1 MSFIKRFFPILAV
14 LAFMTFFTFQST
26 EATMKVSDG
35 IQKFVKSIYSGVP
48 ARWNYDKHWV
58 RSLLHIPLYFVLG
71 SVVCATLRHAR
82 KSLAIC
88 TIVAIADETI
98 KIFLP
103 TREFEGRDIAIDA
116 IGFVV
121 GIVIV
126 SLINGI
132 IELSKRQVE

>member
-1 MSFIKRFFPILAV
+1 MSFIKRFFPILV
-14 LAFMTFFTFQST
+14 VIAFMTFFTFQST

-35 IQKFVKSIYSGVP
+35 VQIFVKSIYSGVP

-71 SVVCATLRHAR
+71 SVVCATLHHAR
-82 KSLAIC
+82 KSLVIC

-103 TREFEGRDIAIDA
+103 TLEFEGRDIAIDA
-116 IGFVV
+116 IGFVI
-121 GIVIV
+121 GIGIV